1 MRLTD
6 TFVFIGFV
14 LLAVWALYQSAGPPD
29 LEVVVLDIRSEPG
42 RYHVAVA
49 AQNHG
54 AHMATHVR
62 VHAELHEQ
70 GWTENA
76 ETTIP
81 YLAGGSMAWTSLHFQ
96 HDPHAAVLTVSP
108 ASYETR

>member
-6 TFVFIGFV
+6 TFVLMGFV
-14 LLAVWALYQSAGPPD
+14 LLTVWALYQAAGPPD
-29 LEVVVLDIRSEPG
+29 LDVIVLDIRGEPG
-42 RYHVAVA
+42 RYRVALTA
-49 AQNHG
+49 ENHG
-54 AHMATHVR
+54 AHTATHVR

-81 YLAGGSMAWTSLHFQ
+81 YLAGGSKVWTSLRFQ
-96 HDPHAAVLTVSP
+96 HDPRAAVLTVSP